1 MSTKGQKIGYVRVS
15 TSCQN
20 GDRQLE
26 KMDLDKIFTEKISGK
41 DTNRPQLNEMI
52 SYVREGDE
60 IYVHSLDRLG
70 RSLLDLQNIIQKIV
84 DKQCSITFS
93 KENLTFSQNE
103 DNPMDTLLLHILGS
117 FAEFERKIIRQ
128 RQQEGITK
136 ALSKGVKF
144 GRENKLSLS
153 QVESLKYDL
162 MEGKKILQLAKKY
175 DVSRSTI
182 YNYKKKIEEEYHNEN

>member
-26 KMDLDKIFTEKISGK
+26 KMDLDKTFTEKISGK